1 MYSIL
6 PGGAAGLMRN
16 KTKKINVGKGT
27 SFIQKDTGWPFN
39 WTDTYYWHSRCVR
52 YSHNKNL
59 GSGGSVYFFPRF
71 SDSETG
77 TTHRPQFPS
86 HSLHMAVFGRNF
98 TQLGWDEPKPP
109 FVFLSISVFAVSWS
123 HGLSA
128 GKLFAAAPL
137 PPTWLTDIW
146 LSWYTGINQSS
157 YQHVVFSLRP
167 FISSF
172 CLPVLQPLS
181 KQS

>member
-1 MYSIL
+1 MWVRVHLS
-6 PGGAAGLMRN
+6 
-16 KTKKINVGKGT
+16 
-27 SFIQKDTGWPFN
+27 FN
-39 WTDTYYWHSRCVR
+39 WTRAVQLIERTLIIGTAGVWGIVTTKTWDR
-52 YSHNKNL
+52 
-59 GSGGSVYFFPRF
+59 GGGGGSVYFFPRF
-71 SDSETG
+71 SDPETG
-77 TTHRPQFPS
+77 TTHRPKFPS
-86 HSLHMAVFGRNF
+86 HSLYMAVFGRNF

>member
-1 MYSIL
+1 MGRGTSLIQ
-6 PGGAAGLMRN
+6 
-16 KTKKINVGKGT
+16 KGT
-27 SFIQKDTGWPFN
+27 LIIGPAGMWDIVTTKIWERGSIYSF
-39 WTDTYYWHSRCVR
+39 SC
-52 YSHNKNL
+52 
-59 GSGGSVYFFPRF
+59 F

-77 TTHRPQFPS
+77 TTHDPQFPS
-86 HSLHMAVFGRNF
+86 HSLHMAVFGRIF
-98 TQLGWDEPKPP
+98 TQLGWYELKPL

-128 GKLFAAAPL
+128 GKLLAAAPL

-146 LSWYTGINQSS
+146 LSWYTGINRSS
-157 YQHVVFSLRP
+157 YQHVFFSLCP
-167 FISSF
+167 FISSL

>member
-1 MYSIL
+1 MWVRVHLSFKRTRADHLIERTL
-6 PGGAAGLMRN
+6 TIGTAGVWGIVTT
-16 KTKKINVGKGT
+16 KTWG
-27 SFIQKDTGWPFN
+27 
-39 WTDTYYWHSRCVR
+39 R
-52 YSHNKNL
+52 
-59 GSGGSVYFFPRF
+59 GGSVYFFPRF